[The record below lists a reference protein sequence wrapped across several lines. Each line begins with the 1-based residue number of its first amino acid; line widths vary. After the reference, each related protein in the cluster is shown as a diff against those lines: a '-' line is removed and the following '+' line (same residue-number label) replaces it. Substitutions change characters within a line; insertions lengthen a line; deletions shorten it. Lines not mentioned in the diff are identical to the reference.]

1 MKYYLFIFLFWIT
14 TRVDAQISSLQ
25 VDSLPATGVPF
36 DKGWSWRP
44 ENAKDTVWKPIDVSL
59 PFSESPDFASSKV
72 SWLRLIL
79 TIDSSLCQRP
89 LALLTRQTGASEIY
103 LNGKLIRQLG
113 KVSEGPTSE
122 ITASTALGS
131 ISYLVFPKAGTYTLT
146 VRHSYTSSPRF
157 FQKLFPSKKV
167 LFEATLIEPTGRF
180 ERAFQSGR
188 YVAWYHW
195 SLAGLFLV
203 MAVLHFILYL
213 YNTTKSYNR
222 TFALCLLF
230 ATLHFVVGDGL
241 FGISHPFTASLLTFA
256 YSLFISLY
264 ILILCYTIISY
275 LQQPIS
281 WFFKVLGV
289 VFLTVTS
296 VSILT
301 PDAPLTQYIY
311 YGSLLGLLVEVVRKV
326 VLARKS
332 NQRDSRSL
340 ILSFVL
346 MIVFLSARLL
356 IISGTIQVGSVQ
368 NWANFLMIA
377 FYACTPL
384 TLSML
389 IARSIST
396 TEKELQSK
404 LKEVEELSL
413 EKQRILSQQNDLLEK
428 QVAERTSAL
437 TQSLKHLKAT
447 QQQLIQSEKLASLGE
462 LTAGIA
468 HEIQNPL
475 NFVNNFSEV
484 SVELLDEL
492 KSERTKEERDEEL
505 ENDILDDIF
514 QNLEKIN
521 YHGKRASSI
530 VTGMLQHSRASTG
543 KKEPINLN
551 ALADE
556 YLRLSYHGLR
566 AKDKSFNA
574 KMNTCF
580 DESLPKVNIIP
591 QDFGRVLLNLI
602 NNAFYAVQAKSK
614 QANEEYIPTVSVSTE
629 ATEQKIIIKVTDNG
643 TGIPKELRSKIF
655 QPFFTTKPTGQ
666 GTGLGLSLAYDIV
679 TKGHGGTIELDS
691 TEGEGTTF
699 IITLPN
705 PS

>member
-14 TRVDAQISSLQ
+14 IRVDAQISSLQ

-59 PFSESPDFASSKV
+59 PFSENPDFASSKV
-72 SWLRLIL
+72 SWLRLTL

-113 KVSEGPTSE
+113 KVSEDPTSE

-146 VRHSYTSSPRF
+146 VRHSYTSSPTF
-157 FQKLFPSKKV
+157 FQQLFPSKKV

-180 ERAFQSGR
+180 EKAFQSGR
-188 YVAWYHW
+188 YVAWYNW

-264 ILILCYTIISY
+264 ILILCYTIINY

-296 VSILT
+296 VSLLT

-311 YGSLLGLLVEVVRKV
+311 YGSILGLLVEVVRKV

-505 ENDILDDIF
+505 ENEILDDIF

-551 ALADE
+551 TLADE

-574 KMNTCF
+574 KMNTF
-580 DESLPKVNIIP
+580 LDESLPKVHVIP

-602 NNAFYAVQAKSK
+602 NNAFYAVQAKGKLAIEDYSP
-614 QANEEYIPTVSVSTE
+614 AVSIHTQT
-629 ATEQKIIIKVTDNG
+629 TEQGIVIKVEDNG
-643 TGIPKELRSKIF
+643 TGIPEELKSKIF

-699 IITLPN
+699 TITLPN

>member
-59 PFSESPDFASSKV
+59 PFSENPDFASSKV

-113 KVSEGPTSE
+113 KVSEDPTSE
-122 ITASTALGS
+122 ITSSTALGS

-146 VRHSYTSSPRF
+146 VRHSYTSSPTF

-180 ERAFQSGR
+180 EKAFQSGR
-188 YVAWYHW
+188 YVAWYNW

-203 MAVLHFILYL
+203 MAILHFILYL

-241 FGISHPFTASLLTFA
+241 FGTNHPFTASLLTFA

-296 VSILT
+296 VSLLT

-311 YGSLLGLLVEVVRKV
+311 YGSILGLLVEVVRKV

-332 NQRDSRSL
+332 NQRGSRSL

-492 KSERTKEERDEEL
+492 KSERTKKERDEEL
-505 ENDILDDIF
+505 ENEILDDIF

-551 ALADE
+551 TLADE

-574 KMNTCF
+574 KMNTF
-580 DESLPKVNIIP
+580 LDESLPKVNVIP

-602 NNAFYAVQAKSK
+602 NNAFYAVQAKGKLEIKDYS
-614 QANEEYIPTVSVSTE
+614 PTVSVHTQ
-629 ATEQKIIIKVTDNG
+629 ATEQGIVIKVEDNG
-643 TGIPKELRSKIF
+643 TGIPEELKSKIF

-691 TEGEGTTF
+691 IEGEGTTF

>member
-59 PFSESPDFASSKV
+59 PFSENPNFASSKV

-113 KVSEGPTSE
+113 KVSEDPTSE
-122 ITASTALGS
+122 ITSSTALGS
-131 ISYLVFPKAGTYTLT
+131 ISYLVFPKTGTYTLT
-146 VRHSYTSSPRF
+146 VRHSYTSSPTF

-167 LFEATLIEPTGRF
+167 MFEATLIEPTGRF
-180 ERAFQSGR
+180 EKAFQSGR
-188 YVAWYHW
+188 YVAWYNW

-311 YGSLLGLLVEVVRKV
+311 YGSILGLLVEVVRKV

-492 KSERTKEERDEEL
+492 KSERTKKERDEEL
-505 ENDILDDIF
+505 ENEILDDIF

-551 ALADE
+551 TLADE

-574 KMNTCF
+574 KMNTF
-580 DESLPKVNIIP
+580 LDESLPKVNVIP

-602 NNAFYAVQAKSK
+602 NNAFYAVQAKGKLEIKDYS
-614 QANEEYIPTVSVSTE
+614 PTVSVHTQ
-629 ATEQKIIIKVTDNG
+629 ATEQGIVIKVEDNG
-643 TGIPKELRSKIF
+643 TGIPEELKSKIF

-691 TEGEGTTF
+691 IEGEGTTF

>member
-14 TRVDAQISSLQ
+14 TRVDAQLSSLQ

-59 PFSESPDFASSKV
+59 PFSKNSDFASSKV
-72 SWLRLIL
+72 SWLRLTL

-103 LNGKLIRQLG
+103 LNGKRIRQLG
-113 KVSEGPTSE
+113 TVSEDPTSE

-131 ISYLVFPKAGTYTLT
+131 ISYLVFSKAGTYTLT
-146 VRHSYTSSPRF
+146 VRHSYTSSPTF

-180 ERAFQSGR
+180 EKAFQSGR
-188 YVAWYHW
+188 YIAWYNW

-241 FGISHPFTASLLTFA
+241 FGTSHPFTASLLTFA

-505 ENDILDDIF
+505 ENEILDDIF

-551 ALADE
+551 TLADE

-574 KMNTCF
+574 KMNTF
-580 DESLPKVNIIP
+580 LDESLPKVNVIP

-602 NNAFYAVQAKSK
+602 NNAFYAVQAKGKLEIKDYS
-614 QANEEYIPTVSVSTE
+614 PTVSVHTQ
-629 ATEQKIIIKVTDNG
+629 ATEQGIVIKVEDNG
-643 TGIPKELRSKIF
+643 TGIPEELKSKIF

-679 TKGHGGTIELDS
+679 TKGHGGTIKLDS